1 MQNVKKFL
9 RLFFVFIIIILVGIM
24 IYKNINK
31 KVNEE
36 KYDNIKTNMLMIEG
50 KVKIIKAES
59 EANGNQDNYVG
70 TKVNEANNEEA
81 NQVMKN
87 LQISEEE
94 FQNYYILN
102 KESFEKMGMSDSID
116 DEEKDC
122 YIVNYDNSEVIYIKG
137 IDVDNEIKYR
147 LSDIENE
154 EE

>member
-1 MQNVKKFL
+1 MQNFKKFF
-9 RLFFVFIIIILVGIM
+9 RLFLVFILIILVGVV

-31 KVNEE
+31 KINEE
-36 KYDNIKTNMLMIEG
+36 KYDNIKTNMLIIEG
-50 KVKIIKAES
+50 KVRILKAES

-70 TKVNEANNEEA
+70 IKVTEANNEEA
-81 NQVMKN
+81 NKIMEN
-87 LQISEEE
+87 LQINQDE

-116 DEEKDC
+116 DDEKDS

-137 IDVDNEIKYR
+137 IEVDNDIKYK
-147 LSDIENE
+147 LSDIVNE